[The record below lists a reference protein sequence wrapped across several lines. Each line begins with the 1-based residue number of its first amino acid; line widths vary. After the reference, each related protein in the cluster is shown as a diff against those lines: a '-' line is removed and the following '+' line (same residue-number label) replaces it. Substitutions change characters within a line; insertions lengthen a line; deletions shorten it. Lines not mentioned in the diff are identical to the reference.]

1 MTKSE
6 KKVFFSYIYVAKK
19 MTGFSGY
26 NTQEK
31 ETKKMSETKSS
42 AKGAKIKN
50 LLVKG
55 STAASMIATAMLMS
69 PAVFAD
75 TDATSKMKQLLTT
88 IIPYL
93 AAIGIPI
100 AFMGGFKLIMA
111 FRNDQGDAVPAA
123 ARDLAIGI
131 VITLFATIGP
141 AILNSL

>member
-1 MTKSE
+1 MTTKSE

-55 STAASMIATAMLMS
+55 STAASMIATAMMMS

-75 TDATSKMKQLLTT
+75 ASSKMKSLLST

>member
-19 MTGFSGY
+19 MTGFTGY

-55 STAASMIATAMLMS
+55 STAVSMVVTAMMMS

-75 TDATSKMKQLLTT
+75 ASSKMKSLLST

>member
-1 MTKSE
+1 
-6 KKVFFSYIYVAKK
+6 
-19 MTGFSGY
+19 
-26 NTQEK
+26 
-31 ETKKMSETKSS
+31 MSETKSS

-75 TDATSKMKQLLTT
+75 ATSKMKGLLTT

-93 AAIGIPI
+93 AAIGVPI

-141 AILNSL
+141 AILNAL